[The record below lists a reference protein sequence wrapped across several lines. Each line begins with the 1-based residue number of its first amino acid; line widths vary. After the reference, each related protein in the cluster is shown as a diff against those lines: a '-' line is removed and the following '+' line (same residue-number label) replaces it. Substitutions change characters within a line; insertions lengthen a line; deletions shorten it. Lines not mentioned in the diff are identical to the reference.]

1 LVGFTSGSLVG
12 FTSGFL
18 VGFTSVSFVEFT
30 SSYLVGFTSSSK
42 VGLTTGSLVGLI
54 SHGIDSHGCFML
66 KSLRVTEAHE
76 CTAAAQVDKKLTV
89 QMFDLVTLIS
99 SLVYTTAKTWIIY
112 YCGILTTSPSH
123 LRQRNYSGDI
133 WSIYY
138 GGA

>member
-1 LVGFTSGSLVG
+1 
-12 FTSGFL
+12 
-18 VGFTSVSFVEFT
+18 
-30 SSYLVGFTSSSK
+30 
-42 VGLTTGSLVGLI
+42 
-54 SHGIDSHGCFML
+54 ML
-66 KSLRVTEAHE
+66 KSLRVTESHE
-76 CTAAAQVDKKLTV
+76 CTAAARVDKKLTV

-112 YCGILTTSPSH
+112 YGGILITSLSH

>member
-1 LVGFTSGSLVG
+1 M
-12 FTSGFL
+12 
-18 VGFTSVSFVEFT
+18 
-30 SSYLVGFTSSSK
+30 VGFTSSSK
-42 VGLTTGSLVGLI
+42 VELTKGSLVGLI

-66 KSLRVTEAHE
+66 KSLRVTESHE
-76 CTAAAQVDKKLTV
+76 CYTAAAWVDKKLAV

-112 YCGILTTSPSH
+112 YGGILITSPSH
-123 LRQRNYSGDI
+123 LRQRNYSRDT